1 MPHSA
6 HSRAPIIRAFFDQPT
21 NTISYLV
28 ADPVTRRAAVI
39 DPVLDFDQRD
49 GTVDVRSVEAI
60 LAAAKEA
67 KLTIEWVLE
76 THAHAD
82 HLSGAPYIKSKTGAR
97 IGIGEHIKDVQRIFP
112 PVFDAEDLRTD
123 GSDFDRL
130 FADGET
136 FSVGELVV
144 EILHTPGHTPADLSY
159 KIGDAVFVGDTLFMP
174 DYGTAR
180 ADFPGGDAHQLYRSI
195 QRLLRLPDETR
206 LFMCHDY
213 KAPGREDYAWETTV
227 REQRENN
234 VHLRNGVTEKRSW
247 PCGRPAMRHCRRRRC
262 CAFNPGKYPRRPV
275 PQGGKQWRALPAAAG
290 ACPGRRRGGNHP
302 VADLRRRFGSFSID
316 ANIVARN
323 SSSARRRCVL
333 TVLAGIP
340 SRSDRSWRLRSLR

>member
-1 MPHSA
+1 MTT
-6 HSRAPIIRAFFDQPT
+6 SRAAPQIRAFFDQAT

-28 ADPVTRRAAVI
+28 SDPVTRRAAVI

-60 LAAAKEA
+60 LAAANEDR
-67 KLTIEWVLE
+67 LSIEWVLE

-97 IGIGEHIKDVQRIFP
+97 IGIGEHIKDVQRIFR
-112 PVFDAEDLRTD
+112 PVFNAEDLRTD
-123 GSDFDRL
+123 GSDFDWL

-136 FSVGELVV
+136 FSIGELAV
-144 EILHTPGHTPADLSY
+144 EVLHTPGHTPADISY

-180 ADFPGGDAHQLYRSI
+180 ADFPGGDARQLYRSI

-213 KAPGREDYAWETTV
+213 KAPGRDDYAWETTV
-227 REQRENN
+227 RDEREHN
-234 VHLRNGVTEKRSW
+234 VHLRGGVTEEAFV
-247 PCGRPAMRHCRRRRC
+247 AMRQSRDATLSAPTLLLPSIQVNIRAGRFPKAESNGVHYLQLPVR
-262 CAFNPGKYPRRPV
+262 PRT
-275 PQGGKQWRALPAAAG
+275 G
-290 ACPGRRRGGNHP
+290 AEGA
-302 VADLRRRFGSFSID
+302 VIS
-316 ANIVARN
+316 
-323 SSSARRRCVL
+323 
-333 TVLAGIP
+333 
-340 SRSDRSWRLRSLR
+340 